1 MSRRKLTVAAAV
13 SLVAIVVASA
23 LAVSAGAGT
32 TRKADT
38 DVVGAGSSFAAP
50 LFTAWYQYYNPR
62 SGVNVSYNSVGSG
75 AGIASITART
85 VDFGASDAPLT
96 PDQFSNCKDCV
107 QIPVLL
113 GTTAVLY
120 NLPGVAQ
127 QIKLTG
133 QIIADIYLG
142 NITSWDASQ
151 IKAINP
157 GVDLPNMKI
166 TPAYRSDGSGTSY
179 NFADYLSKVSPSFAS
194 TVGKSTQPPFPL
206 GVGARGSSGVAGV
219 VKATPGAIG
228 YADVAYALQ
237 NKLRFAKVKNKAG
250 AYATP
255 GIRGAVAAASSVK
268 TIPSDNAISLV
279 DPPASAGKL
288 AYPIATYTWVI
299 VPTQSKQASAV
310 KRFLLFAI
318 SKPGQQLG
326 VKLLYAPIPDNVRVA
341 AAKTIGKVK
350 QAT

>member
-1 MSRRKLTVAAAV
+1 MSRKRLTLGAIT
-13 SLVAIVVASA
+13 SLVAVVIASA

-32 TRKADT
+32 ARST
-38 DVVGAGSSFAAP
+38 DANLVGAGSSFAAP

-62 SGVNVSYNSVGSG
+62 SEANVSYNSVGSG

-96 PDQFSNCKDCV
+96 PDQFTNCKECV

-127 QIKLTG
+127 QVKLTG

-142 NITSWDASQ
+142 NITQWDAAQ

-157 GVDLPNMKI
+157 GVDLPSLKI

-179 NFADYLSKVSPSFAS
+179 NFSDYLTKVSPAFGSK
-194 TVGKSTQPPFPL
+194 VGKSTQPPFPL

-219 VKATPGAIG
+219 VKSTPGAIG

-255 GIRGAVAAASSVK
+255 GIRGAVAAAASIK

-279 DPPASAGKL
+279 DPSAKAGKL
-288 AYPIATYTWVI
+288 AYPIATYTWAI
-299 VPTQSKQASAV
+299 VPLQSKQAAAV
-310 KRFLLFAI
+310 KKFLLFAI

-326 VKLLYAPIPDNVRVA
+326 VKLLYAPIPDSVRVA
-341 AAKTIGKVK
+341 AAKTIAKVK
-350 QAT
+350 QG